1 MDIDSTLLDAED
13 RMEKALAALER
24 DFAKLRT
31 GRASTALVDGI
42 KADYYGTPTPISQ
55 MASVAVPDPRTL
67 TIQPWDKGGI
77 AVVEK
82 AILKSD
88 LGLTPVNDGKIIR
101 IVIPPLTEERRKE
114 LVKVARKYSEDAKV
128 AVRNVRGR
136 AEKGRGRR
144 SEAHGQIRGRGGQ
157 EVRGQG
163 KGNHGHLV
171 GARCFFTICR
181 SSSHRHSSMVQAQDI
196 PDNLPAHIA
205 IIMDGNG
212 RWAQARGL
220 SRSAGHRAGAE
231 TVRNVVT
238 QCRELGIRHLTLY
251 AFSSENWNRPKAEI
265 SALFSLLLE
274 FLQHEVPLMEEK
286 GIALKVLGDLDGL
299 PLPQRTAL
307 RHAMSRTEAG
317 REMTLNL
324 ALNYGGRAELVRAV
338 RSLLRENAR
347 PEDVTEE
354 SLAERLYTAGQPDPD
369 LLIRTSGEQR
379 LSNYLLYQCA
389 YSELYFTPV
398 PWPDFGAEQL
408 REALAVY
415 AGRSRRFG
423 KIQEQVDVR

>member
-1 MDIDSTLLDAED
+1 MI
-13 RMEKALAALER
+13 
-24 DFAKLRT
+24 
-31 GRASTALVDGI
+31 
-42 KADYYGTPTPISQ
+42 
-55 MASVAVPDPRTL
+55 
-67 TIQPWDKGGI
+67 
-77 AVVEK
+77 
-82 AILKSD
+82 
-88 LGLTPVNDGKIIR
+88 
-101 IVIPPLTEERRKE
+101 
-114 LVKVARKYSEDAKV
+114 
-128 AVRNVRGR
+128 
-136 AEKGRGRR
+136 
-144 SEAHGQIRGRGGQ
+144 
-157 EVRGQG
+157 
-163 KGNHGHLV
+163 
-171 GARCFFTICR
+171 
-181 SSSHRHSSMVQAQDI
+181 QAQDI

-220 SRSAGHRAGAE
+220 PRSAGHRAGAE

-238 QCRELGIRHLTLY
+238 ECRELGIRHLTLY

-274 FLQHEVPLMEEK
+274 FLRREVPLREEK

-338 RSLLRENAR
+338 RTFLRENAR

-398 PWPDFGAEQL
+398 PWPDFGADQL

-423 KIQEQVDVR
+423 KTQEQIDVC